1 VGAPNGQ
8 EILVVGGAFA
18 GWFSLLL
25 LSERVMEVEES
36 FRVTGT
42 PTLAG
47 LSLWAGVS
55 WITGTVKG
63 ATTLLDGVG
72 GGADGG
78 VTGFLADVALA
89 HFWGGSRSPS
99 LT

>member
-1 VGAPNGQ
+1 M
-8 EILVVGGAFA
+8 E
-18 GWFSLLL
+18 
-25 LSERVMEVEES
+25 EVEES
-36 FRVTGT
+36 FRVAGS
-42 PTLAG
+42 PTFAG